1 MKWPIFRFERFKNNI
16 AKLIKIKI
24 ANKFNILL
32 LNLHLINERSCIFCE
47 KLQIIASLIQLA
59 YLLTGFSIRIT
70 VSFLPLFKKTH
81 TRFSY
86 YPRNQVSLL
95 SYNNSCIAIHLS
107 GATCALMEVSRL
119 ASISGIIPYSK
130 RFSSFHDYWYFIV
143 IFHGW

>member
-59 YLLTGFSIRIT
+59 YLLAGFSIRIT
-70 VSFLPLFKKTH
+70 VSFLPLFKKT
-81 TRFSY
+81 

-95 SYNNSCIAIHLS
+95 SYNVR
-107 GATCALMEVSRL
+107 VSRFIYL
-119 ASISGIIPYSK
+119 VLLVPLWKFLDWRVFLVLFHTVKDFHFFTII
-130 RFSSFHDYWYFIV
+130 DILL
-143 IFHGW
+143 

>member
-81 TRFSY
+81 ILETKLVFFRTMIRVSRFIY
-86 YPRNQVSLL
+86 LVL
-95 SYNNSCIAIHLS
+95 
-107 GATCALMEVSRL
+107 LMEVSRL

>member
-59 YLLTGFSIRIT
+59 YLLTCFSIRIT

-81 TRFSY
+81 ILKTKLVFFRTMI
-86 YPRNQVSLL
+86 R
-95 SYNNSCIAIHLS
+95 
-107 GATCALMEVSRL
+107 VSRFIYL
-119 ASISGIIPYSK
+119 VLLVPLWKFLDWPVFLVLFHTVKDFHLFTII
-130 RFSSFHDYWYFIV
+130 DILL
-143 IFHGW
+143 